1 MPSFSSKTSSFVIIS
16 SRSVSCFV
24 EYSASKCSVFFNQP
38 KTFSTRPIVFSVT
51 WGYNFEYNLQVVEGQ
66 LYLQCILEKSVS
78 RVELS
83 VKHVFVIRERSSVKV
98 ANCVGNIVDFRA
110 QDFPAFHFALLDLLV
125 VE

>member
-1 MPSFSSKTSSFVIIS
+1 LWK
-16 SRSVSCFV
+16 
-24 EYSASKCSVFFNQP
+24 E
-38 KTFSTRPIVFSVT
+38 
-51 WGYNFEYNLQVVEGQ
+51 
-66 LYLQCILEKSVS
+66 YLQGILEKCVS

-83 VKHVFVIRERSSVKV
+83 VKHFFVVRERSSVKV